1 MGFKGNFITEEQ
13 KKFSLCNWECRYE
26 SHKTPEYC
34 QLSLWHDKVNEIPK
48 GIYGTW
54 VYQGHV
60 FKCIHPIGIYS
71 IFLVDQSGS
80 MESKSSGPTNLVIK
94 QKMNNMIGAS
104 IQAIYDFCKK
114 RDSLSPKD
122 KSALIGFNDKA
133 NKIFENI
140 PIGNEEIL
148 KNCLSKLNPRG
159 GTFFVNAFKEAK
171 TILEGIDR
179 KELIPIIILLT
190 DGLDHGFEDTIA
202 FLKNDVSILIL
213 FNSYI

>member
-1 MGFKGNFITEEQ
+1 
-13 KKFSLCNWECRYE
+13 
-26 SHKTPEYC
+26 
-34 QLSLWHDKVNEIPK
+34 
-48 GIYGTW
+48 
-54 VYQGHV
+54 
-60 FKCIHPIGIYS
+60 
-71 IFLVDQSGS
+71 

-148 KNCLSKLNPRG
+148 KNCLTKLNPKG
-159 GTFFVNAFKEAK
+159 ATLFLNAFKEAK
-171 TILEGIDR
+171 TILEDINR
-179 KELIPIIILLT
+179 KEHIPIIILLT
-190 DGLDHGFEDTIA
+190 DGLDHGFEDTIQ
-202 FLKNDVSILIL
+202 LL
-213 FNSYI
+213 F

>member
-1 MGFKGNFITEEQ
+1 
-13 KKFSLCNWECRYE
+13 
-26 SHKTPEYC
+26 
-34 QLSLWHDKVNEIPK
+34 
-48 GIYGTW
+48 
-54 VYQGHV
+54 
-60 FKCIHPIGIYS
+60 
-71 IFLVDQSGS
+71 

-104 IQAIYDFCKK
+104 IQAIYDFCKR
-114 RDSLSPKD
+114 RDSLNPKD

-133 NKIFENI
+133 DKIFENI

-148 KNCLSKLNPRG
+148 NNCLTKLNPKG
-159 GTFFVNAFKEAK
+159 GTHFVNAFKEAK

>member
-1 MGFKGNFITEEQ
+1 
-13 KKFSLCNWECRYE
+13 
-26 SHKTPEYC
+26 
-34 QLSLWHDKVNEIPK
+34 
-48 GIYGTW
+48 
-54 VYQGHV
+54 
-60 FKCIHPIGIYS
+60 
-71 IFLVDQSGS
+71 